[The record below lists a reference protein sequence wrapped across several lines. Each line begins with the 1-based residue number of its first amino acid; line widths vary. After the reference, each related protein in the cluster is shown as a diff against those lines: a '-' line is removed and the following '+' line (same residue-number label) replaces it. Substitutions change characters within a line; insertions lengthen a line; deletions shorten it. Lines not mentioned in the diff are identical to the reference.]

1 VLLVGASEGLA
12 SALEPPM
19 TRRRVYIE
27 QCDTHDATDAVVAA
41 APDLV
46 VLCGDAAG
54 DAGQH
59 ILKALSSSPQTSV
72 VPVAILDDNAELET
86 RLRAFRHGAAAVIP
100 RSASMDAIAERI
112 ATLAREIPERDSESL
127 GDVGEA
133 TLEELVSALGKE
145 LRSGI
150 LSVRAADGS
159 ESDAIRLVLSGGR
172 TLSDTIDEFVQSVR
186 EHVVTAEPLK
196 YEFDERAGGTISLVG
211 ADDLVPPEMR
221 ADMSGLR
228 IILADDDTA
237 RADAVTRELRA
248 HDVEVVVTDLNPTD
262 VRFHRLRGV
271 DAAILLIGEQ
281 QAKGP
286 GYELMRR
293 MRRDTRLRWASL
305 LVIRWEE
312 VFTEQDAVPAV
323 DRILGTLAALAE
335 PEHALHERATAGVP
349 FDTRLEITG
358 PARLVRAL
366 VDSGKPLRLS
376 LQNPRVRVTLDVS
389 DGLVVG
395 AMGETVGM
403 DHRELSGPEAL
414 AAMMVVSSG
423 RVHIHPT
430 EHPAVT
436 NIMATS
442 DVALNMA
449 DAEPPPILP
458 SMPVA
463 APAEARPVESH
474 ETRPK
479 QKGGFLGTI
488 AFGAAGLIGVL
499 VLGGLILWI
508 TGFGVTVERTQS
520 VSAAV
525 KSAEGVPTSNI
536 KGATVAAET
545 ARPATTKK
553 KTEAPPVP
561 PGSVSVVELN
571 ALTDAPTCESLLGP
585 RKPNPGVYPGAA
597 YDQLRAAR
605 RALVR
610 GDLDAVQREYCMG
623 LRFDPSNG
631 DILVGLARLMLSRR
645 DPKQAVQY
653 ARDAVK
659 SAPDEKSRQLLLG
672 DALALTD
679 PSKAAEP
686 ILLGSG
692 VAVEEPTSRK
702 TLAIAQ
708 SKAAE
713 DALKKQ
719 DLSYAER
726 AFRRAAILDPS
737 NALAASGV
745 ARALLD
751 QGFAPAAAHWARRAT
766 NADAKSIPA
775 HIALGDALQKAGDRE
790 GAITAWKR
798 AAELDPND
806 PSARS
811 RLLGL

>member
-1 VLLVGASEGLA
+1 MLLVGASEGLV

-27 QCDTHDATDAVVAA
+27 QCDTNDATDAVVAA

-100 RSASMDAIAERI
+100 RSASMDQIAERI

-133 TLEELVSALGKE
+133 TLEELVNALGKE

-150 LSVRAADGS
+150 LSVRSADGS
-159 ESDAIRLVLSGGR
+159 ESEAIRLVLSGGR

-211 ADDLVPPEMR
+211 ADDVVPPEMR
-221 ADMSGLR
+221 ADMTGLR

-312 VFTEQDAVPAV
+312 VFAESAAVPAV

-335 PEHALHERATAGVP
+335 PEHALHERANAEVP

-358 PARLVRAL
+358 PARLLRAL
-366 VDSGKPLRLS
+366 VDSGKSLRFS
-376 LQNPRVRVTLDVS
+376 LQNPRVRVTVDVS

-395 AMGETVGM
+395 AMGETVA

-423 RVHIHPT
+423 RVHIIPT
-430 EHPAVT
+430 EQPAVA

-449 DAEPPPILP
+449 DAEPPPIVP

-463 APAEARPVESH
+463 APAEARPVEHH
-474 ETRPK
+474 EPRSRPK
-479 QKGGFLGTI
+479 GGMFGTV
-488 AFGAAGLIGVL
+488 AFGAAGLVGVL
-499 VLGGLILWI
+499 LLGGLILWV
-508 TGFGVTVERTQS
+508 TGFGVKVERTQS
-520 VSAAV
+520 ASAAA
-525 KSAEGVPTSNI
+525 KSAEPSSAPTTPT
-536 KGATVAAET
+536 TVAAET
-545 ARPATTKK
+545 ARSTPTKSTPVPPPA
-553 KTEAPPVP
+553 P
-561 PGSVSVVELN
+561 PGSVSVVDLN
-571 ALTDAPTCESLLGP
+571 ALADAPTCESLLGP
-585 RKPNPGVYPGAA
+585 MKPNPGVYPGAA

-610 GDLDAVQREYCMG
+610 GDLDAVEREYCMG

-631 DILVGLARLMLSRR
+631 EILVGLARLMLSRR

-659 SAPDEKSRQLLLG
+659 LAPDEKSRQLLLG

-692 VAVEEPTSRK
+692 VVVEESTSRK
-702 TLAIAQ
+702 TLAVAQ
-708 SKAAE
+708 AKAAE

-737 NALAASGV
+737 NATASSGV

-766 NADAKSIPA
+766 SADPKSVAA
-775 HIALGDALQKAGDRE
+775 HIGLGDALQKVGDRE

-806 PSARS
+806 AAARS
-811 RLLGL
+811 RLLGLE